1 MKELDQSRPSKP
13 SLALDATSPPAPPP
27 QTDQKRPTM
36 PTASAS
42 PDLSRYDPMARII
55 AFDDFDRG
63 FCGWTQLVGNY
74 EGTLDSMLPSYVAHT
89 QPQLS
94 NVTHWDAGSHGA
106 FDGTY
111 ALKIAT
117 RPHAG
122 ARNVA
127 IKRLTFR
134 KPSPVRLEFYFAF
147 KPEAS
152 ELLLSETDVKSIGFC
167 YDLQQ
172 GSKGGNRVMPHFR
185 FLNASDGEH
194 VQKWQYKDAYRPFSE
209 IGTEGK
215 TVSFDHLADI
225 DWKDVP
231 GGSQTL
237 CYNEVPTKINWHYV
251 RFDFDLATMKPV
263 LLQCN
268 DHTFDVSGL
277 SPIVIP
283 AMNNLWCMMNILFF
297 AEAATDKRTF
307 LYIDSVCLSGDF

>member
-1 MKELDQSRPSKP
+1 MEHLGPTRADAVTDAISAAVPSET
-13 SLALDATSPPAPPP
+13 L
-27 QTDQKRPTM
+27 DQKRQTM
-36 PTASAS
+36 PPISAS
-42 PDLSRYDPMARII
+42 PDISRYDPMKRII

-74 EGTLDSMLPSYVAHT
+74 EHSLDSMLPAYAAHT

-117 RPHAG
+117 RPNAG

-134 KPSPVRLEFYFAF
+134 KPCPVRLEFYFAF

-152 ELLLSETDVKSIGFC
+152 ELQLSETDVKSIGFC

-172 GSKGGNRVMPHFR
+172 GSEGGNRVMPHFR
-185 FLNASDGEH
+185 FLNAADGEH
-194 VQKWQYKDAYRPFSE
+194 VQKWQYKDAYRPFSD

-215 TVSFDHLADI
+215 TVSFDHLADA

-231 GGSQTL
+231 GGSQKL

-251 RFDFDLATMKPV
+251 RFDFDLNTMKPV

-268 DHTFDVSGL
+268 DRSFDVSGL

-297 AEAATDKRTF
+297 AEAATDKRTL